1 MVANQR
7 LRVGASHA
15 GKTVTIVIEDTVFRV
30 LDGDVELSVHP
41 RKTTGPISRFRP
53 LPEQRAD
60 GH

>member
-1 MVANQR
+1 M
-7 LRVGASHA
+7 SA
-15 GKTVTIVIEDTVFRV
+15 GRATVFRI

-41 RKTTGPISRFRP
+41 RKATGPISRFRP